1 MNDFIS
7 LAGRDISPLT
17 QNIRIDEV
25 PRLKTVV
32 ISVMKEGGDV
42 EYTIIPLGPSYLE
55 AVAMAFEALGDHL
68 GDLAPD
74 SVCLKMAAKNFN
86 GETVWASILP
96 VLWNEI
102 IAGGTELRLF
112 SKSTPTIPPQ
122 ATEFSKRIY
131 IERPTVTIKISK
143 SSAKDDHSRYV
154 TILLPKSYNE
164 TRKQAFDILGRY
176 FKKDKSSWEQTIL
189 RGLIEEETN
198 EGTVFFKT
206 FISAYGMGECLEWE
220 HLIIQMKKEYPHFKV
235 LIF

>member
-1 MNDFIS
+1 
-7 LAGRDISPLT
+7 
-17 QNIRIDEV
+17 
-25 PRLKTVV
+25 
-32 ISVMKEGGDV
+32 
-42 EYTIIPLGPSYLE
+42 
-55 AVAMAFEALGDHL
+55 MAFEALGDHL

-154 TILLPKSYNE
+154 TILLPKSYNVGIFQNKLPCPFTE
-164 TRKQAFDILGRY
+164 YGRWNTYLFFRKQGSKPLT
-176 FKKDKSSWEQTIL
+176 S
-189 RGLIEEETN
+189 
-198 EGTVFFKT
+198 
-206 FISAYGMGECLEWE
+206 
-220 HLIIQMKKEYPHFKV
+220 
-235 LIF
+235 